1 MSSRKQ
7 RRRRA
12 KERRHEYEIVYV
24 DEEGQEVEPPPEEVQ
39 QPAARDNGKPAAK
52 PKSKSKAGVTK
63 AGKAGAVRPVSAPS
77 WQRVAK
83 RAAIFAPF
91 MFITLYLLGGTK
103 HGYAPVVIQT
113 VWLLLLFIP
122 FSYLIDRMMYR
133 RYLRQTGQLKEE
145 PRKAKAK
152 KS

>member
-24 DEEGQEVEPPPEEVQ
+24 DEEGQEVEPPPEEVEQ
-39 QPAARDNGKPAAK
+39 KAARDNGKPAAK
-52 PKSKSKAGVTK
+52 PKSKPKAGSNKAATKAGVRQ
-63 AGKAGAVRPVSAPS
+63 VPAPS

-83 RAAIFAPF
+83 RGAIFAPF
-91 MFITLYLLGGTK
+91 MFITLYLLSGTK
-103 HGYAPVVIQT
+103 NGLAPVFVQT

-122 FSYLIDRMMYR
+122 FSYLVDRMMYR
-133 RYLRQTGQLKEE
+133 RYLRQIGKLPDQ
-145 PRKAKAK
+145 PRAKTK

>member
-1 MSSRKQ
+1 MPSRKQ

-24 DEEGQEVEPPPEEVQ
+24 DEEGREVEPPPEEVEQ
-39 QPAARDNGKPAAK
+39 RPARDNGKPAAK
-52 PKSKSKAGVTK
+52 AKPKAGAKKGTK
-63 AGKAGAVRPVSAPS
+63 AGGARPVPPPS

-91 MFITLYLLGGTK
+91 MAVTLYLLGGRSW
-103 HGYAPVVIQT
+103 AVLVQT

-122 FSYLIDRMMYR
+122 FSYLVDRMMYR

-145 PRKAKAK
+145 PRKARAK

>member
-1 MSSRKQ
+1 MPSRKQ

-24 DEEGQEVEPPPEEVQ
+24 DEEGREVEPPPEEVEQ
-39 QPAARDNGKPAAK
+39 RPARDNGKPVA
-52 PKSKSKAGVTK
+52 KSKP
-63 AGKAGAVRPVSAPS
+63 KAGAKKGTKARGGGVRQVPPPS

-83 RAAIFAPF
+83 RGAIFAPF
-91 MFITLYLLGGTK
+91 MAVTLYLLGGRSW
-103 HGYAPVVIQT
+103 AVLVQT

-122 FSYLIDRMMYR
+122 FSYLVDRMMYR

-145 PRKAKAK
+145 PRKAKAN